1 LLLMAAIA
9 FVTLCVVL
17 LLPAEKTPGIG
28 RDEPAPRAAD

>member
-1 LLLMAAIA
+1 MAAIA

-17 LLPAEKTPGIG
+17 LLPAEKTPGNG